1 LVHDVRFY
9 FAIFRDAEKRK
20 LISVRRATQF
30 KGFVKARNRLISI
43 IDNTLKIIHHD
54 VFKLDLSFDV
64 LIGDRNIYIEDVKS
78 LEYLAFLTEAI
89 ARSAEKKLKKIQAAI
104 PFLDLSAIAADIS
117 SHPRTA
123 RLVVS
128 IASRA
133 NLADFDRS
141 KIEAMAKAQG
151 MKLIIDGAG
160 NLRPRAT
167 DRHALMEIL
176 DDRRYVSNLTTAA
189 PEPFRA
195 QSRQRVKTA

>member
-1 LVHDVRFY
+1 M
-9 FAIFRDAEKRK
+9 
-20 LISVRRATQF
+20 
-30 KGFVKARNRLISI
+30 RLGGEVP
-43 IDNTLKIIHHD
+43 L
-54 VFKLDLSFDV
+54 
-64 LIGDRNIYIEDVKS
+64 
-78 LEYLAFLTEAI
+78 
-89 ARSAEKKLKKIQAAI
+89 
-104 PFLDLSAIAADIS
+104 PFLDLSAIAADIG

-133 NLADFDRS
+133 NLIDFDRP

-176 DDRRYVSNLTTAA
+176 DDRRYLSNLTTAD

-195 QSRQRVKTA
+195 KSRQRVKPH